1 MTKETEAMRM
11 ARMLEIIQISSN
23 EWRIADRRL
32 DENSGAKVIGFLQES
47 DRGFE
52 STRIGPNLS
61 SETFATFDLALAYFA
76 EPASQKRTTTPQ
88 PRRNLRRPP
97 QWT

>member
-23 EWRIADRRL
+23 EWRIADRRV
-32 DENSGAKVIGFLQES
+32 DENSGAKVIGFLQEN

-61 SETFATFDLALAYFA
+61 SETFETFDLALAYFA
-76 EPASQKRTTTPQ
+76 EPESQKRTTTRK
-88 PRRNLRRPP
+88 PRRNLGRPP

>member
-11 ARMLEIIQISSN
+11 ARMLEIIQISSK
-23 EWRIADRRL
+23 EWRIADRRV
-32 DENSGAKVIGFLQES
+32 DENSGAKVIGFLQEN

-61 SETFATFDLALAYFA
+61 SETFETFDLALAYFA
-76 EPASQKRTTTPQ
+76 EPAAQKRTTTPQ
-88 PRRNLRRPP
+88 PRRNLGRPP